1 MCTYQ
6 DPAIYTIGIY
16 DDSGDEVILTK
27 EKLVNTSIVVEM
39 IEIRLERGQSYSA
52 ELTIRHQHVLGEAFI
67 TYLGIG

>member
-27 EKLVNTSIVVEM
+27 EKLANTSIVVEM

-52 ELTIRHQHVLGEAFI
+52 ELTIRHQHALGEAFI
-67 TYLGIG
+67 TFLGIG